1 LLVHHLLFVLGH
13 DRLEL
18 CEVESEDVVEDAVE
32 LLTLLEGRTLRHL
45 AREQN
50 ELADTL
56 QEILFT
62 DPEELS
68 LSLRLQFFRAE

>member
-1 LLVHHLLFVLGH
+1 LPVHDLLFVFGH

-18 CEVESEDVVEDAVE
+18 CEVESEDIVEDAVE
-32 LLTLLEGRTLRHL
+32 LLTLLERRTLRHL

-68 LSLRLQFFRAE
+68 LSLCLQFFRAE